1 MLYFAALIF
10 IFSLEVDL
18 QRYLPDIAGII
29 GWKDMQDIA
38 LYTEIAPGKIDSV
51 KLDHKD
57 NSEEGTY
64 QLLRHFHEKYSKESL
79 RILIE
84 NLKRKEKNDKVA
96 KVLKLF
102 TSSAEVDE
110 SV

>member
-18 QRYLPDIAGII
+18 QPYLPDIAEII
-29 GWKDMQDIA
+29 AWKDMQDIA
-38 LYTEIAPGKIDSV
+38 FCTKITPGRIDSV
-51 KLDHKD
+51 KLDNKD
-57 NSEEGTY
+57 NSEEGTL

-84 NLKRKEKNDKVA
+84 NLKRKGKNDKVA
-96 KVLKLF
+96 RVLQLLA
-102 TSSAEVDE
+102 SPAGVVESA
-110 SV
+110 